1 MQNRR
6 IFLKTTG
13 ALVGCLAC
21 SVPAMAEEK
30 IMKRAIPSSGE
41 KLPVVGL
48 GTWQSFDVGENA
60 SNIDQLKEVLTLLI
74 SKGGSVVDSSPMY
87 GNSENIVGRLSTEL
101 DLSDK
106 LFMATKVWTS
116 GKQSGVDQMNRS
128 MDLMAKR
135 PMDLMQIHNLQDW
148 DTHLKTMQE
157 WKEEGIIRY
166 TGITHYTAGNFPKME
181 KIMKAHPI
189 DFIQL
194 NYSIGDRAAEKSI
207 LPLAKEKGIAVLV
220 NRPYQGGSLF
230 RRTRGKE
237 LPRWAADLGI
247 NSWGQYFLKYILAN
261 EAVTCVIPGTD
272 KPHHMLDNLGAG
284 LGRLPSE
291 KEQKMMVEAL

>member
-1 MQNRR
+1 M
-6 IFLKTTG
+6 
-13 ALVGCLAC
+13 GCLAC